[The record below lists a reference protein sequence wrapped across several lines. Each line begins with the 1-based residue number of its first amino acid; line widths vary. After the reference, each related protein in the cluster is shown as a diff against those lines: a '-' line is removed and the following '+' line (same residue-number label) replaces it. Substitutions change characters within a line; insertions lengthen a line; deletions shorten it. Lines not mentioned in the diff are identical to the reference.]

1 MKELSFFSIYKINV
15 TTLLRHYKV
24 LIIFWVLTKA
34 TNGFAQSSPEI
45 SSLIK
50 QVNQTSDISKK
61 IGLLLKLS
69 TLEMRAQAFDAA
81 ITHAKQA
88 QVSSQQNNQT
98 QTEVWSLLLLGKAHQ
113 AKVEYN
119 KALEY
124 LLRAELIANKSG
136 NSRLKMKS
144 KKALGSLYFAWK
156 IYDKSLKNYQQAYQ
170 MTATND
176 HQAKAVIAKNMAT
189 IQAILN
195 NKIKSIN
202 WYEKALSS
210 FKILKNDPEID
221 QCLKALANLCQQTGR
236 VEEALKYDLEIV
248 ERKKKSKGTAE
259 LIEAYNDIGMLYKQQ
274 KDYNKA
280 LSYYQ
285 KALNLS
291 KKSGINNAR
300 QVGLLTDI
308 AVIQVLLKKYREA
321 ENSYF
326 RALKYAKPTKDDLLI
341 AAVYNHLAAH
351 KYIYGKTILATEYA
365 KKSVALS
372 KPYESQPKFQSKA
385 QNNLSASY
393 KLLSSIYWKEENFQ
407 VSQGYN
413 HLYNAI
419 ETAKKRALSE
429 KKQQL
434 LQDEIKI
441 SQKENEIKLL
451 LQEKEKQAL
460 MLKQAQMKAAQKES
474 DLRLRTQELELV
486 KRNQQLQAEK
496 LKSQELEQARIQQL
510 LKFTQQQ
517 ALAYQQEQQI
527 KLLQKNKAL
536 QQLSLAKQA
545 AEKKQKQKEI
555 ALLKKEQEL
564 KDTELKDAQ
573 RIRTYGVWILSLGG
587 VALLAVMV
595 ALVLASRSK
604 RQLRNKNKVIQIK
617 QEEIAT
623 QNEELLQQQEELEA
637 QRDFTDQQ
645 NKELDHQNQQMKKSM
660 TYASNIQ
667 HALLPS
673 YDLLTDHFEEHF
685 IIFHPKDIVSGDFYW
700 FAQIEGVES
709 NQKLVAV
716 VDCTG
721 HGVPGALMSMI
732 GNSVLHE
739 TVAERN
745 IVAPNEILERLHL
758 KVREG
763 LQQHDDKNT
772 DGMDVCLCKLTSLD
786 NQQVEITFSGAKRNL
801 YYTHQGKLD
810 KLRGDRVAIGG
821 YQHEDER
828 TFTQETIVLEKGEVI
843 YLSSDGF
850 VDTPNPS
857 RKPFGNRRFED
868 ILQTNIDKDL
878 TQQKEALEEARIK
891 FQKYADQRDDIL
903 VVGIRI

>member
-1 MKELSFFSIYKINV
+1 MRESIFFSIYKITSIHFCRWFSV
-15 TTLLRHYKV
+15 FVLL
-24 LIIFWVLTKA
+24 LILTKVNN
-34 TNGFAQSSPEI
+34 THAQSSPEI
-45 SSLIK
+45 GALIK
-50 QVNQTSDISKK
+50 QVNQTSDVSKK
-61 IGLLLKLS
+61 VGLLLKLA
-69 TLEMRAQAFDAA
+69 TLEIRAQAFDAA
-81 ITHAKQA
+81 ITHAQQA
-88 QVSSQQNNQT
+88 QVNAQQT
-98 QTEVWSLLLLGKAHQ
+98 QTKVWSFLLLGKAHQ
-113 AKVEYN
+113 AKVSYN

-124 LLRAELIANKSG
+124 LLQAELIANKSA

-144 KKALGSLYFAWK
+144 KKALASLYFVWK

-170 MTATND
+170 MTTADDHSSKAT
-176 HQAKAVIAKNMAT
+176 IAKNMAST
-189 IQAILN
+189 YAILD
-195 NKIKSIN
+195 NKIKSIG

-210 FKILKNDPEID
+210 FKILKNDPGID
-221 QCLKALANLCQQTGR
+221 QCLKALADLCQQTGR

-259 LIEAYNDIGMLYKQQ
+259 LIEAYNAIGMLYKQQ
-274 KDYNKA
+274 KDYDKA

-291 KKSGINNAR
+291 KQNGSSNAR

-321 ENSYF
+321 ENSHF
-326 RALKYAKPTKDDLLI
+326 KALKYAKSTKDDLLI
-341 AAVYNHLAAH
+341 AEVYNHLAAH

-365 KKSVALS
+365 QKAIDLAQ
-372 KPYESQPKFQSKA
+372 PYESQPKFQSKA

-393 KLLSSIYWKEENFQ
+393 KLLASIYWKEENFQ

-413 HLYNAI
+413 RLYNAI
-419 ETAKKRALSE
+419 ETAKKRALAQ

-441 SQKENEIKLL
+441 SQKENEIRLL

-474 DLRLRTQELELV
+474 DLKLRTQELELV
-486 KRNQQLQAEK
+486 KRNQQLQVEK

-510 LKFTQQQ
+510 LQFTKQQ

-527 KLLQKNKAL
+527 KLLQKDKAL
-536 QQLSLAKQA
+536 QKLSLAKQA

-564 KDTELKDAQ
+564 KDTELKDAE
-573 RIRTYGVWILSLGG
+573 RVRTYGLWILSMGG
-587 VALLAVMV
+587 VALLAVV
-595 ALVLASRSK
+595 IALVLASRSK
-604 RQLRNKNKVIQIK
+604 RQLRNKNKVIQVK

-660 TYASNIQ
+660 KYASNIQ
-667 HALLPS
+667 SALLPS

-700 FAQIEGVES
+700 FAQIEGIEGD
-709 NQKLVAV
+709 QKLVAV

-732 GNSVLHE
+732 GNAVLHE

-745 IVAPNEILERLHL
+745 IVAPNEVLERLHL

-772 DGMDVCLCKLTSLD
+772 DGMDVCLCKLTSLG
-786 NQQVEITFSGAKRNL
+786 NQQVEVTFSGAKRNL
-801 YYTHQGKLD
+801 YYTHQGKLE
-810 KLRGDRVAIGG
+810 KLKGDRVAIGG

-828 TFTQETIVLEKGEVI
+828 IFTQETVVLDKGDII

-857 RKPFGNRRFED
+857 RKPFGNRRFEE
-868 ILQTNIDKDL
+868 ILQTNIDQSL
-878 TQQKEALEEARIK
+878 TQQKEALEEARTK
-891 FQKYADQRDDIL
+891 FQKHADQRDDIL
-903 VVGIRI
+903 VVGIRV